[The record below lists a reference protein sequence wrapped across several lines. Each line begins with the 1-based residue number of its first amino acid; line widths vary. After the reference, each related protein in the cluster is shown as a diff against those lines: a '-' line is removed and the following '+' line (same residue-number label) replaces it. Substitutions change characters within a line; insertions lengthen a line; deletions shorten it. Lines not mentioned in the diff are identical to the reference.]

1 MDYDVNQLAQKGL
14 DAVCHEAR
22 LEGLHD
28 GLSIGAQAA
37 HAALMASFD
46 EACTV
51 ENVFRNGDHTI
62 VLFGDGEKTRV
73 TYHHEPG
80 SVYDAEK
87 AIMACMLKHLMGS
100 SYIRALRDFGSY
112 VQPGAVK
119 PACGD
124 CRICGC
130 RACEE
135 PGCGNPALC
144 DPEEDAFFQDPICC
158 DPEEAEEARI
168 GAMPAVECGEDDD
181 CGNEDDE
188 KLTKLLEGMADEPGF
203 GPEVFPE

>member
-1 MDYDVNQLAQKGL
+1 MDYDVNQLAQRGL
-14 DAVCHEAR
+14 DAVCLDAR
-22 LEGLHD
+22 REGLGD

-37 HAALMASFD
+37 CALLMDAFD
-46 EACTV
+46 SACAV

-80 SVYDAEK
+80 SAYDAEK

-100 SYIRALRDFGSY
+100 RYIKALRDFGDY
-112 VQPGAVK
+112 VQPGGVK
-119 PACGD
+119 AACGD

-130 RACEE
+130 HACED
-135 PGCGNPALC
+135 PGCARPVLC
-144 DPEEDAFFQDPICC
+144 DPDDEAEDKGPIYC
-158 DPEEAEEARI
+158 DPEEAEEVAN
-168 GAMPAVECGEDDD
+168 GAMPPVECGDDEG
-181 CGNEDDE
+181 GNEDDE

-203 GPEVFPE
+203 GPEVFPG